1 MGLLMKKII
10 AAILALS
17 MLMCLGCAGP
27 SSDADNADN
36 ANASVQTEQPQKGEK
51 PAKLNK
57 VAGVKRLSNGDY
69 SGWATVRDNNPVIED
84 STAAITAFAAKA
96 SAAVLSGNERNVNFS
111 PFSLYFALSM
121 AACGADGG
129 TAEEMLGLLGAG
141 EAKELAKQCGNIY
154 RVMLSKP
161 VEGKNEL
168 ILADSLWL
176 SDSYQGQ
183 KITYSED
190 FLKTCADE
198 FYSEVYSADFSGTRT
213 AEAMSKWISDKTR
226 GALKPSFEPNPEQF
240 LSIISTLY
248 LKDEWTDRFDSA
260 STAEDTFTKADGS
273 KVKCD
278 FMNAVKSQGFHR
290 GENYTAAS
298 LSLKNYGS
306 MTFIL
311 PDEGVTTDEL
321 LASGSIFSVTNGEA
335 TGYGMVTFKI
345 PKFAFDS
352 SFDLVE
358 PLRSLGMER
367 AFDMENADFSNMC
380 DIPAAI
386 SSIKQDTHIAID
398 ENGVVASAFTKI
410 DYCGAGMPQENA
422 DMILTRPF
430 IYIISNNGMPL
441 FVGVIADPSI
451 N

>member
-1 MGLLMKKII
+1 
-10 AAILALS
+10 
-17 MLMCLGCAGP
+17 
-27 SSDADNADN
+27 
-36 ANASVQTEQPQKGEK
+36 
-51 PAKLNK
+51 
-57 VAGVKRLSNGDY
+57 
-69 SGWATVRDNNPVIED
+69 
-84 STAAITAFAAKA
+84 
-96 SAAVLSGNERNVNFS
+96 
-111 PFSLYFALSM
+111 
-121 AACGADGG
+121 
-129 TAEEMLGLLGAG
+129 
-141 EAKELAKQCGNIY
+141 
-154 RVMLSKP
+154 
-161 VEGKNEL
+161 
-168 ILADSLWL
+168 
-176 SDSYQGQ
+176 
-183 KITYSED
+183 
-190 FLKTCADE
+190 
-198 FYSEVYSADFSGTRT
+198 
-213 AEAMSKWISDKTR
+213 
-226 GALKPSFEPNPEQF
+226 
-240 LSIISTLY
+240 
-248 LKDEWTDRFDSA
+248 
-260 STAEDTFTKADGS
+260 
-273 KVKCD
+273 
-278 FMNAVKSQGFHR
+278 
-290 GENYTAAS
+290 
-298 LSLKNYGS
+298 